1 MQYTYTKT
9 TKNILDFFKTIF
21 YSFTKLDGTIYKDDA
36 NNSYF
41 QIVDMD
47 LSSIEKGISPLSQY
61 ITITEEL
68 RYRPDKLGY
77 LAYGNETLSWII
89 LRYNNIADPFDL
101 EVGQIIEIPD
111 LTTISNTLQKNRQ
124 KLQYK

>member
-21 YSFTKLDGTIYKDDA
+21 YSFTKLDGSIYKDEA
-36 NNSYF
+36 NKTYF

-47 LSSIEKGISPLSQY
+47 LSSIEKGTSALSQY

-77 LAYGNETLSWII
+77 MAYGNETLSWII
-89 LRYNNIADPFDL
+89 LRFNSITDPFDM
-101 EVGQIIEIPD
+101 EVGKIIEIPD
-111 LTTISNTLQKNRQ
+111 LTTISNAIQKNRQ